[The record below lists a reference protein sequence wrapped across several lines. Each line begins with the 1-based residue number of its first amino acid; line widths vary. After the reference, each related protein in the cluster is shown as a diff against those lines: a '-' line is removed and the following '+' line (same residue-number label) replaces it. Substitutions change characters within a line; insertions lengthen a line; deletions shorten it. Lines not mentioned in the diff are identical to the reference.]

1 MNVHENYE
9 GLTLYSPRLW
19 GSKCGPEGE
28 EAVAEEPDEVAGVE
42 EAVEKAHK
50 HLHAVL
56 DGRAVQHKEKV
67 EQARA
72 DVLTMSGE
80 EARGRIGGGFSYKSF

>member
-1 MNVHENYE
+1 M
-9 GLTLYSPRLW
+9 
-19 GSKCGPEGE
+19 
-28 EAVAEEPDEVAGVE
+28 
-42 EAVEKAHK
+42 EKAHK

-67 EQARA
+67 AARE

-80 EARGRIGGGFSYKSF
+80 EARGRIGGGFSYKSFQESADPRAIEDSYRAAARVLSPPCSSYVDHLVGGRGR